1 MPDSHTLHTGVWSE
15 QYEANRVFYHTIFN
29 LSKILASPLKIKTG
43 QLSPF
48 PCPHLKPLDNLRL
61 NDYNIKKKEKGSKK

>member
-1 MPDSHTLHTGVWSE
+1 MTP
-15 QYEANRVFYHTIFN
+15 F
-29 LSKILASPLKIKTG
+29 PLKIKTG